1 MSDYYKLN
9 TQKVDYGSEVI
20 TFYRTLSL
28 NDNEWKD
35 WKIPFAS
42 FIPDEPGDNLDP
54 NLPVVLEVN
63 VDFEENY
70 LAHKMRSGTDVECA
84 VSLDNVGF
92 FRKKGEE
99 DPRIL
104 ESFNH
109 DIERLAFN
117 AELYGSSIYADY
129 STSDQGEIKVNPGVK
144 TLLPC
149 SR

>member
-9 TQKVDYGSEVI
+9 TQKVGYGSEVI

-28 NDNEWKD
+28 NDNELKD

-84 VSLDNVGF
+84 VSLDNVAF

-117 AELYGSSIYADY
+117 AELYGSSIYTDY

-144 TLLPC
+144 TLLPR